1 MSLQATHRSELLAQ
15 LEEALTRRTEL
26 RNRREE
32 AATIY
37 RSTTDGLAESLRAIE
52 LAASDDPRVIRHMM
66 KMHVAGEQEARAEYA
81 LREARWGVRPGDGPL
96 YAVPLGGSNRT
107 LAAMLVRWQV
117 MGTYRITP
125 GPPAATTAVHLLRID
140 ATGNRTRAKLFYPHP
155 VDDSTALTLEQLFTA
170 VHTDDNEQR
179 KLARFFADHYPQFA
193 AAVITAPEEETH

>member
-1 MSLQATHRSELLAQ
+1 MSSQVTRRSELLAQ
-15 LEEALTRRTEL
+15 LEEALTLRTEL
-26 RNRREE
+26 RGRRDE

-52 LAASDDPRVIRHMM
+52 LATSDDPRAIRHMM

-81 LREARWGVRPGDGPL
+81 LREARWGIRAGDGPL
-96 YAVPLGGSNRT
+96 YAVPLGESNRT
-107 LAAMLVRWQV
+107 LAMLLVRWQV

-155 VDDSTALTLEQLFTA
+155 VDTATALTLDQLFTA
-170 VHTDDNEQR
+170 VRTDRNEQR
-179 KLARFFADHYPQFA
+179 KLARFFADHYPQFT
-193 AAVITAPEEETH
+193 AAVTTPKEETH